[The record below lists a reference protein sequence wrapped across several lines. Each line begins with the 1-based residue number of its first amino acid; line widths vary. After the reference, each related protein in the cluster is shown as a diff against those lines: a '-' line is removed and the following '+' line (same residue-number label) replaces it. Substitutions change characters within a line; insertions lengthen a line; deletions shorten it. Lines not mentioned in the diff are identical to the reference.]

1 MNISKTFRPYLNL
14 RLLVFLGNNN
24 LHIYGVRE
32 VAGFDRPPLTG
43 PRLMLVHDRPLV
55 HLNDGFGGRRA
66 IAQST
71 VRSLRV
77 VVFPPLFDDNLSLL
91 QRVEDFTV

>member
-1 MNISKTFRPYLNL
+1 
-14 RLLVFLGNNN
+14 
-24 LHIYGVRE
+24 
-32 VAGFDRPPLTG
+32 
-43 PRLMLVHDRPLV
+43 MLVHDRPLA
-55 HLNDGFGGRRA
+55 HLDDRFGSRRA

-77 VVFPPLFDDNLSLL
+77 VVPPPLFDDDLGLL